1 MWVLLTEIIIILKF
15 WQAFIVI
22 SNIFLQVYFFHI
34 LLLIVYCLKEL
45 DKLHLIILEIAID
58 MSVELSYI
66 LLNINSTDFYVY
78 IYVYV
83 YIYIYMSACLY
94 RISI

>member
-1 MWVLLTEIIIILKF
+1 MWVWLTEIFIILKF

-58 MSVELSYI
+58 MSLELSYI
-66 LLNINSTDFYVY
+66 LLNNYQIFMY
-78 IYVYV
+78 IYMYM
-83 YIYIYMSACLY
+83 YIYIYILY
-94 RISI
+94 IYIYIYI